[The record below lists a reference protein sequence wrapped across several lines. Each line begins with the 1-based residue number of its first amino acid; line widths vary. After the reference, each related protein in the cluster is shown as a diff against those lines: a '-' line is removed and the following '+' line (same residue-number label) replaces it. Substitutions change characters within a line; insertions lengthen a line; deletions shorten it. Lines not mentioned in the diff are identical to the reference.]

1 MTTQKYKDMV
11 EERTKQTLQEW
22 SELSEVNE
30 KDIYRFLHNL
40 KGTAGTVGLQ
50 EVEQFADATLPYF
63 MESSLKSWSFE
74 EWGDYLYPLIPL
86 FNQDSAVSLGSV
98 KTLDK
103 KGTDDALPHNDI
115 LLIDDDV
122 ELVAYLKES
131 LEKQNY
137 YVSIAL
143 SAERGLKIFYESKPD
158 LILLDI
164 LLPDISGIEVLN
176 QIIGKAKKERIP
188 IIIISG
194 ESSKATQLHAYR
206 LGVMDFLSKPVDI
219 DLFLALIKNR
229 FELKRE
235 WQESIIVDELTGAFN
250 RKHFN
255 QVMKQLI
262 CDFKRTERVF
272 SLALIDLDYFKKIN
286 DTYGHLIGDE
296 VLQSLSELVKGSIR
310 MEDTFCRFGG
320 EEFAVFLPN
329 TDASSALTVINRIQE
344 RFAATDFFAKNEVF
358 HVTFSSGIS
367 EVTEAENIADKIVE
381 EADQALYASKDAGR
395 NQTTLYTDHLS
406 STKKHSVLNVIVV
419 DDDALIRKIVTHQI
433 DTWEPED
440 IAEVNISSFANG
452 LDFLQSDW
460 YSIDEKYIIL
470 LDGVMPDLDGVEVL
484 ERIRKTYP
492 EVNILVIM
500 LTGRNNQ
507 ADIVHA
513 LQMGADDYVVKPV
526 HMPELLSRMERLA
539 HRFLF

>member
-11 EERTKQTLQEW
+11 EERTKQTLREW

-50 EVEQFADATLPYF
+50 EVEQFAEATLPYF
-63 MESSLKSWSFE
+63 MESSLKSWTSL

-86 FNQDSAVSLGSV
+86 FDQDSSASLGSV
-98 KTLDK
+98 KQLDK
-103 KGTDDALPHNDI
+103 KGHDVSLPHNDI

-143 SAERGLKIFYESKPD
+143 SAERGLKIFYETKPD

-194 ESSKATQLHAYR
+194 EYSKATQLHAYR

-286 DTYGHLIGDE
+286 DTYGHLVGDE
-296 VLQSLSELVKGSIR
+296 VLQSLSELVQSSIR

-329 TDASSALTVINRIQE
+329 TDASSALTVIHRIQE
-344 RFAATDFFAKNEVF
+344 RFAATDFFAKNEIF

-367 EVTEAENIADKIVE
+367 EVTAAENIADKIVE

-395 NQTTLYTDHLS
+395 NQTMLYTDHLS
-406 STKKHSVLNVIVV
+406 STKKHSVLNVIIV
-419 DDDALIRKIVTHQI
+419 DDDALIRKIVTHQM

-460 YSIDEKYIIL
+460 YSMDEKYIIL

>member
-1 MTTQKYKDMV
+1 M
-11 EERTKQTLQEW
+11 
-22 SELSEVNE
+22 
-30 KDIYRFLHNL
+30 
-40 KGTAGTVGLQ
+40 
-50 EVEQFADATLPYF
+50 
-63 MESSLKSWSFE
+63 
-74 EWGDYLYPLIPL
+74 
-86 FNQDSAVSLGSV
+86 
-98 KTLDK
+98 
-103 KGTDDALPHNDI
+103 
-115 LLIDDDV
+115 LIDDDV

-143 SAERGLKIFYESKPD
+143 SAERGLKIFYETKPD

-194 ESSKATQLHAYR
+194 EYSKATQLHAYR

-344 RFAATDFFAKNEVF
+344 QFAATDFLRRMK
-358 HVTFSSGIS
+358 
-367 EVTEAENIADKIVE
+367 
-381 EADQALYASKDAGR
+381 
-395 NQTTLYTDHLS
+395 
-406 STKKHSVLNVIVV
+406 
-419 DDDALIRKIVTHQI
+419 
-433 DTWEPED
+433 
-440 IAEVNISSFANG
+440 SF
-452 LDFLQSDW
+452 
-460 YSIDEKYIIL
+460 
-470 LDGVMPDLDGVEVL
+470 M
-484 ERIRKTYP
+484 
-492 EVNILVIM
+492 
-500 LTGRNNQ
+500 
-507 ADIVHA
+507 
-513 LQMGADDYVVKPV
+513 
-526 HMPELLSRMERLA
+526 
-539 HRFLF
+539 

>member
-1 MTTQKYKDMV
+1 MTTQKYKNMV

-50 EVEQFADATLPYF
+50 EVEQYAGATLPYF
-63 MESSLKSWSFE
+63 MESSLKCWSIE

-86 FNQDSAVSLGSV
+86 FNQDSSVSLGSV

-103 KGTDDALPHNDI
+103 KGNDDALPHNDI

-143 SAERGLKIFYESKPD
+143 SAERGLKIFYETKPD

-194 ESSKATQLHAYR
+194 EYSKATQLHAFR

-296 VLQSLSELVKGSIR
+296 VLQSLSELVKDSIR

-344 RFAATDFFAKNEVF
+344 QFAATDFFAKNEVF

-406 STKKHSVLNVIVV
+406 STKKHSILNVIVV

-433 DTWEPED
+433 DTWEPEN
-440 IAEVNISSFANG
+440 IAEVNISSYANG

>member
-1 MTTQKYKDMV
+1 MNTQKYKDMV
-11 EERTKQTLQEW
+11 EERTKQTLQKW
-22 SELSEVNE
+22 SELSEVKE

-63 MESSLKSWSFE
+63 TESSFKSWSAE
-74 EWGDYLYPLIPL
+74 EWGDYLYPLIQL
-86 FNQDSAVSLGSV
+86 FDQDSSITIDSV
-98 KTLDK
+98 KQLDK
-103 KGTDDALPHNDI
+103 KRNNVALPLNDI

-194 ESSKATQLHAYR
+194 EYSKATQLHAYR
-206 LGVMDFLSKPVDI
+206 LGVMDFLPKPVDI

-229 FELKRE
+229 FEMKRE

-272 SLALIDLDYFKKIN
+272 TLALIDLDYFKKIN

-296 VLQSLSELVKGSIR
+296 VLQTLSELVQSSIR

-329 TDASSALTVINRIQE
+329 TDASSALSVIQRIQE
-344 RFAATDFFAKNEVF
+344 QFAATDFFAKNEIF
-358 HVTFSSGIS
+358 QVTFSSGIS

-381 EADQALYASKDAGR
+381 EADQALYASKYAGR
-395 NQTTLYTDHLS
+395 NQTTLYTNNLS
-406 STKKHSVLNVIVV
+406 STKKRSVLNVIIV
-419 DDDALIRKIVTHQI
+419 DDDALIRRIVTHQFA
-433 DTWEPED
+433 TWEPED
-440 IAEVNISSFANG
+440 ITEVKISSYANG

-460 YSIDEKYIIL
+460 YSVDEKYIIL

-507 ADIVHA
+507 ADIIHA

>member
-1 MTTQKYKDMV
+1 MTTQKYKNMV

-63 MESSLKSWSFE
+63 MESSLKGWSIE

-86 FNQDSAVSLGSV
+86 FNQDSSVSLSSV
-98 KTLDK
+98 KPLDK
-103 KGTDDALPHNDI
+103 KGNDDALPHNDI

-143 SAERGLKIFYESKPD
+143 SAERGLKIFYETKPD

-194 ESSKATQLHAYR
+194 EYSKATQLHAYR

-344 RFAATDFFAKNEVF
+344 QFAATDFFAKNEVF

-440 IAEVNISSFANG
+440 IAEVNISSYANG

>member
-22 SELSEVNE
+22 SELPEVKE

-63 MESSLKSWSFE
+63 MESSLKSWSAL
-74 EWGDYLYPLIPL
+74 EWGDYLYPIIPL
-86 FNQDSAVSLGSV
+86 FDQDSSGSLGSV
-98 KTLDK
+98 KQLDK
-103 KGTDDALPHNDI
+103 KGHDVTLPHNDI

-122 ELVAYLKES
+122 ELVAYFKES

-143 SAERGLKIFYESKPD
+143 SAERGLKIFYETKPD

-194 ESSKATQLHAYR
+194 EFSKATQLHAYR

-219 DLFLALIKNR
+219 DIFLALIKNR

-235 WQESIIVDELTGAFN
+235 WQDSIIVDELTGAFN

-296 VLQSLSELVKGSIR
+296 VLQSLSELVQSSIR

-344 RFAATDFFAKNEVF
+344 RFAATDFFAKNEIF

-406 STKKHSVLNVIVV
+406 STKKHSVLNVIIV
-419 DDDALIRKIVTHQI
+419 DDDALIRKIVTHQM

-460 YSIDEKYIIL
+460 YSMDEKYIIL

>member
-11 EERTKQTLQEW
+11 EERTKQTLREW
-22 SELSEVNE
+22 SELPEVNE

-50 EVEQFADATLPYF
+50 EVEQFAEATLPYF
-63 MESSLKSWSFE
+63 MESSLKSWTAL

-86 FNQDSAVSLGSV
+86 FDQDSSASLGSV
-98 KTLDK
+98 KQLDK
-103 KGTDDALPHNDI
+103 KGHDVSLPHNDI

-143 SAERGLKIFYESKPD
+143 SAERGLKIFYETKPD

-194 ESSKATQLHAYR
+194 EYSKATQLHAYR

-296 VLQSLSELVKGSIR
+296 VLQSLSELVQSSIR

-329 TDASSALTVINRIQE
+329 TDASSALTVIHRIQE
-344 RFAATDFFAKNEVF
+344 RFAATDFFAKNEIF

-381 EADQALYASKDAGR
+381 KADQALYASKDAGR

-406 STKKHSVLNVIVV
+406 STKKHSVLNVIIV
-419 DDDALIRKIVTHQI
+419 DDDALIRKIVTHQM

-460 YSIDEKYIIL
+460 YSMDEKYIIL

>member
-1 MTTQKYKDMV
+1 MTTQKYKNMV

-63 MESSLKSWSFE
+63 MESSLKNWSIE

-86 FNQDSAVSLGSV
+86 FNQDSSVSLGSV

-103 KGTDDALPHNDI
+103 KGNDDALPHNDI

-143 SAERGLKIFYESKPD
+143 SAERGLKIFYETKPD

-194 ESSKATQLHAYR
+194 EYSKATQLHAYR

-344 RFAATDFFAKNEVF
+344 QFAATEFFAKNEVF

-440 IAEVNISSFANG
+440 IAEVNISSYANG

>member
-1 MTTQKYKDMV
+1 MTTQKYKNMV

-63 MESSLKSWSFE
+63 MESSLKSWSIE

-86 FNQDSAVSLGSV
+86 FNQDSSVSLGSV

-103 KGTDDALPHNDI
+103 KGNDVALPHNDI

-143 SAERGLKIFYESKPD
+143 SAERGLKIFYETKPD

-194 ESSKATQLHAYR
+194 EYSKATQLHAYR

-344 RFAATDFFAKNEVF
+344 QFAATDFFAKNEVF

-440 IAEVNISSFANG
+440 IAEVNISSYANG

>member
-22 SELSEVNE
+22 SELSEVKE

-63 MESSLKSWSFE
+63 MESSLKSWSAD

-86 FNQDSAVSLGSV
+86 FDQDSSVSLGSV
-98 KTLDK
+98 KQLDK
-103 KGTDDALPHNDI
+103 KGHDVTLPHNDI

-122 ELVAYLKES
+122 ELVAYFKES

-143 SAERGLKIFYESKPD
+143 SAERGLKIFYETKPD

-194 ESSKATQLHAYR
+194 EYSKATQLHAYR

-219 DLFLALIKNR
+219 DIFLALIKNR

-235 WQESIIVDELTGAFN
+235 WQDSIIVDELTGAFN

-296 VLQSLSELVKGSIR
+296 VLQSLSELVQSSIR

-344 RFAATDFFAKNEVF
+344 RFAATDFFAKNEIF

-406 STKKHSVLNVIVV
+406 STKKHSVLNVIIV
-419 DDDALIRKIVTHQI
+419 DDDALIRKIVTHQM

-460 YSIDEKYIIL
+460 YSMDEKYIIL

>member
-1 MTTQKYKDMV
+1 M
-11 EERTKQTLQEW
+11 
-22 SELSEVNE
+22 
-30 KDIYRFLHNL
+30 
-40 KGTAGTVGLQ
+40 
-50 EVEQFADATLPYF
+50 
-63 MESSLKSWSFE
+63 
-74 EWGDYLYPLIPL
+74 
-86 FNQDSAVSLGSV
+86 
-98 KTLDK
+98 
-103 KGTDDALPHNDI
+103 
-115 LLIDDDV
+115 LIDDDV

-194 ESSKATQLHAYR
+194 EYSKATQLHAYR
-206 LGVMDFLSKPVDI
+206 LGVMDFLPKPVDI

-229 FELKRE
+229 FEMKRE

-272 SLALIDLDYFKKIN
+272 TLALIDLDYFKKIN

-296 VLQSLSELVKGSIR
+296 VLQTLSELVQSSIR

-329 TDASSALTVINRIQE
+329 TDASSALSVIQRIQE
-344 RFAATDFFAKNEVF
+344 QFAATDFFAKNEIF
-358 HVTFSSGIS
+358 QVTFSSGIS

-381 EADQALYASKDAGR
+381 EADQALYASKYAGR
-395 NQTTLYTDHLS
+395 NQTTLYTNNLS
-406 STKKHSVLNVIVV
+406 STKKRSVLNVIIV
-419 DDDALIRKIVTHQI
+419 DDDALIRRIVTHQFA
-433 DTWEPED
+433 TWEPED
-440 IAEVNISSFANG
+440 ITEVKISSYANG

-460 YSIDEKYIIL
+460 YSVDEKYIIL

-507 ADIVHA
+507 ADIIHA

>member
-50 EVEQFADATLPYF
+50 EVEQFAEATLPYF
-63 MESSLKSWSFE
+63 MESSLKSWTAL

-86 FNQDSAVSLGSV
+86 FDQDSSASLGSV
-98 KTLDK
+98 KQLDK
-103 KGTDDALPHNDI
+103 KGHDVSLPHNDI

-143 SAERGLKIFYESKPD
+143 SAERGLKIFYETKPD

-194 ESSKATQLHAYR
+194 EYSKATQLHAYR

-286 DTYGHLIGDE
+286 DTYGHLVGDE
-296 VLQSLSELVKGSIR
+296 VLQSLSELVQSSIR

-329 TDASSALTVINRIQE
+329 TDASSAMTVIHRIQE
-344 RFAATDFFAKNEVF
+344 RFAATDFFAKNEIF

-367 EVTEAENIADKIVE
+367 EVTAAENIADKIVE

-395 NQTTLYTDHLS
+395 NQTMLYTDHLS
-406 STKKHSVLNVIVV
+406 STKKHSVLNVIIV
-419 DDDALIRKIVTHQI
+419 DDDALIRKIVTHQM

-460 YSIDEKYIIL
+460 YSMDEKYIIL

>member
-22 SELSEVNE
+22 SDLPEVKE

-40 KGTAGTVGLQ
+40 KGTAGTVGLK

-63 MESSLKSWSFE
+63 MESSLKCWSIE
-74 EWGDYLYPLIPL
+74 EWGDYLYPLISL
-86 FNQDSAVSLGSV
+86 FDQDESVSLSSV
-98 KTLDK
+98 KQLDK
-103 KGTDDALPHNDI
+103 RGNDEILPHNDI

-194 ESSKATQLHAYR
+194 EYSKATQLHAYK

-219 DLFLALIKNR
+219 DIFMALIKNR

-235 WQESIIVDELTGAFN
+235 WQDSIIVDELTGAFN

-296 VLQSLSELVKGSIR
+296 VLQSLSELVQSSIR

-329 TDASSALTVINRIQE
+329 TDASSALTVIQRIQE
-344 RFAATDFFAKNEVF
+344 RFAATDFFAKNEIF

-395 NQTTLYTDHLS
+395 NQTTLYNDHLL
-406 STKKHSVLNVIVV
+406 STKKHSVLNVIIV
-419 DDDALIRKIVTHQI
+419 DDDALIRRIVTHQI
-433 DTWEPED
+433 DSWEPED

-460 YSIDEKYIIL
+460 YSMDEKYIIL

>member
-86 FNQDSAVSLGSV
+86 FNQDSSVSLGSV